1 MHSCKWEVPEGP
13 AAYDHQ
19 TYVAKSERRRC
30 MKLEALQRSQPGA
43 DLVVS
48 HQDTAPRFSEEDG
61 FWFVETKWDIA
72 I

>member
-1 MHSCKWEVPEGP
+1 
-13 AAYDHQ
+13 
-19 TYVAKSERRRC
+19 